1 MRFPDFELKDD
12 TGQVLPSSLLTNMHF
27 IAVFAPDL
35 SEDTLDLADQFDV
48 YYQKLIIRNIITM
61 VVTPCTQEET
71 RDAVLKRDIKVK
83 MLCDPGNEL
92 LKKCNASGRTTFFIG
107 KNREI
112 LARWD
117 DVKVDG
123 HAAAVYDRLKSFFKP
138 A

>member
-1 MRFPDFELKDD
+1 MQFPEFSLKDD
-12 TGQVLPSSLLTNMHF
+12 TGQVLPSSLLENMHF
-27 IAVFAPDL
+27 IACFAPDL
-35 SEDTLDLADQFDV
+35 SDDTLDMADQFDGF
-48 YYQKLIIRNIITM
+48 YQKLIIRNIITM
-61 VVTPCTQEET
+61 VITPCGQEET

-92 LKKCNASGRTTFFIG
+92 LKRCGASGRTTFFVG

-117 DVKVDG
+117 DVKVEG
-123 HAAAVYDRLKSFFKP
+123 HATAVYDRLKSFFKP

>member
-1 MRFPDFELKDD
+1 MRFPEFSLKDD

-35 SEDTLDLADQFDV
+35 SDDTMDLADQFDV

-61 VVTPCTQEET
+61 IITPCPQEKIREKVKERGT
-71 RDAVLKRDIKVK
+71 RVK
-83 MLCDPGNEL
+83 MLSDPGNEL
-92 LKKCNASGRTTFFIG
+92 LNECGASGRTTFFVG
-107 KNREI
+107 KDMEI

-117 DVKVDG
+117 DVRVEK
-123 HAAAVYDRLKSFFKP
+123 HADAVYDRLKGFFKS